1 MKVFDLAGVINDELY
16 LNKITR
22 ASVKSRVSML
32 VFLFFALLFSL
43 FSTGFIVGNPE
54 TPQLMKIIG
63 IIGIVFTVLVQANI
77 IVRIYANL
85 K

>member
-22 ASVKSRVSML
+22 VSVKSRVSML

-63 IIGIVFTVLVQANI
+63 VIGMVFIVLVQANI